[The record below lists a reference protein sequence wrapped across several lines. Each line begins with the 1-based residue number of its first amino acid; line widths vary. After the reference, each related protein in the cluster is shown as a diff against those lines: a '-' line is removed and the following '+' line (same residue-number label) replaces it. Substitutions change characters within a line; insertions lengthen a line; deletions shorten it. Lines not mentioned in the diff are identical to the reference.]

1 MTGDARGCV
10 PTHPTVPL
18 EYPPL
23 ARRARLPPRGNP
35 PALATLLGCA
45 SPLVPPPWPLHPMRP
60 PCPMQFY
67 NRIHSCI
74 LFTLHNYNK
83 FVKNTEKELASR
95 GCRRSLMRTPL
106 PELRAAGDSSL
117 DGSRSWRNLESTGG
131 GNNSHGKYHTEK
143 NRFSMSG
150 MGFSKRASGRSEE
163 RIGFRKC
170 AVFELTTYVSLSV
183 HKR

>member
-1 MTGDARGCV
+1 MPAAAYR
-10 PTHPTVPL
+10 PT
-18 EYPPL
+18 
-23 ARRARLPPRGNP
+23 
-35 PALATLLGCA
+35 
-45 SPLVPPPWPLHPMRP
+45 P
-60 PCPMQFY
+60 PCPWSILPLPAVPACHPAATHQPWRRFWGAHRRWCPRHGHFTQCGLPAQC
-67 NRIHSCI
+67 NFTIVFTVASCSHFI
-74 LFTLHNYNK
+74 NK